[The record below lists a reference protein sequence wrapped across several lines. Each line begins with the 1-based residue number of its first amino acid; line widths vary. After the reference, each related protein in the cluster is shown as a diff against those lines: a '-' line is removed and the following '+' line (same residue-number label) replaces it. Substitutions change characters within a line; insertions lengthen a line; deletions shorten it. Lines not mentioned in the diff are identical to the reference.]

1 MTTIVHGKRL
11 MTDSLPKVCFYCR
24 EKEATAPYVHAGI
37 DEVVCSVCLKRLTAR
52 DALED
57 RLTEIV
63 TLESQGRYDDALAR
77 LNVIFEANRHL
88 DDDQWLARSIAMHR
102 CAILVDAERFTEA
115 EQACRAWAALGFE
128 TVDLR
133 WLQASYLA
141 QVLDALGRPREA
153 LAVLEEA
160 LGHRDPRYLPLARG
174 LLRQVA
180 ELSEELGQMVAPE
193 WRHLAEAVA
202 KRFRVE
208 LPVGDTLADSIIELA
223 KITRD
228 LRPAFLDEWERDE
241 GKGGRP

>member
-1 MTTIVHGKRL
+1 MVHGKRL
-11 MTDSLPKVCFYCR
+11 MTHSPPQLCFYCR

-57 RLTEIV
+57 RLMEIV
-63 TLESQGRYDDALAR
+63 TLASQGRYDDALAC
-77 LNVIFEANRHL
+77 LNEIFEANRHL

-128 TVDLR
+128 TVDAR

-141 QVLDALGRPREA
+141 QALDALGRPREA
-153 LAVLEEA
+153 LGVLEEA

-174 LLRQVA
+174 LLRQLA
-180 ELSEELGQMVAPE
+180 ELSEELDQIVAPE

-202 KRFRVE
+202 RRFRVE
-208 LPVGDTLADSIIELA
+208 LPVADMLADSIIGLA
-223 KITRD
+223 KTTRD
-228 LRPAFLDEWERDE
+228 LRPASLDEWEKDE
-241 GKGGRP
+241 GKTSAP